1 MISFIEKLNKD
12 TSFKKRR
19 PELVEK
25 KDPPIIISIRKI
37 NDRYCGVF
45 FKDTPIFEILLDID
59 KKIIEKFISLSTN
72 KKKTKIRVI
81 KYAIR

>member
-12 TSFKKRR
+12 TSLRKRR

-37 NDRYCGVF
+37 NDRYSGVF
-45 FKDTPIFEILLDID
+45 FKDTPIFEILLDIA
-59 KKIIEKFISLSTN
+59 KKIIEKFVSLSTN